1 MSIQIARAATAATGA
16 ALLMAAAMPAAVRA
30 QGAEPPARAAETG
43 TLRGRVTY
51 AASGCPVSDAQVIV
65 GGGTQGAVTG
75 TDGVF
80 AIARVPA
87 GTRTVRVR
95 RIGYAS
101 VERTVTVAAGGD
113 TRLDLTLQQA
123 ANRLDQ
129 VVVTALGRTTEQRVL
144 GTAQQSVAG
153 AEVAQTQRE
162 NFINALQGRIAGVN
176 VTSTSG
182 VPGASSSITI
192 RGVSSISSSNQP
204 LFIIDGLP
212 IDNRT
217 LNTAALASDA
227 PGSATAFN
235 NRGVDFTNR
244 AADVNPED
252 IASITVLK
260 GAEAAA
266 LYGIDAANGAII
278 ITTKRGRAGASGFQY
293 SNNFRVE
300 SVRRTPDVQ
309 RVYGPSAVGST
320 TFLYFGAPYADS
332 TRFYNNVTTFFQT
345 GAQQQHNLSFD
356 GAAADN
362 RVNYRLAGGLVRQ
375 QGVIPN
381 TRFGRVNL
389 TGSSQGQV
397 TRWLRTDLAM
407 TYSNSN
413 NDQAFKGEN
422 SPIIGL
428 LVWPQTDNASQWLT
442 ASGSRRRL
450 TTLGAGAEIDN
461 PFFSVNRNRVNAKTN
476 RFQGNLG
483 LFVTPFA
490 WGSLRTNLGVDSY
503 TNQNLLVRSP
513 ESALGVANGGILDQA
528 NSIVRNLNAQT
539 ILELNRRPAV
549 GRFSVSGLVG
559 NQINDQRAQDDALAG
574 RSFLDPNFVSIN
586 NTGLRS
592 NLTTLTQRRIVGLY
606 GQATLDYS
614 NYLFVTATGRNDW
627 TSTIPYPRNSF
638 FYPSL
643 NASYVF
649 SDAFPAIRRF
659 VTGKLRGSV
668 AEAGQDARPY
678 AYRPALEFKTTT
690 GGGYGYG
697 FTGPNLNLKP
707 QFVRTGEVGTELSF
721 LNDRLGLDA
730 TYYRKQ
736 TKDQIVNDIRGS
748 YATGFILFN
757 LNGAVTRN
765 TGVELVLRGTPVRTR
780 AFTWDATANFDKHH
794 GITLALPNALPET
807 YVSDTWL
814 VANANVRNGVTPG
827 SSTESLTGFFYQR
840 ATSGPAKGQILIDPT
855 TGLPLRSSTFID
867 AGYDR
872 TPKYT
877 VGLTNTLRY
886 RKFGLSFLV
895 DMRRGGDIFNGTQ
908 WYLTTRGLGTNTL
921 DRDTPRVIAGV
932 LRDGRENSATPTK
945 NSIVVVPS
953 VQTDYYRNISEEL
966 FIERNVN
973 WVRLADLRFQYALPA
988 RYGRNASV
996 FVQGTDLFLLTNY
1009 SGLDPVVNGN
1019 TASVGGSGA
1028 VGIDFGNFPR
1038 PRGINFGLTAGF

>member
-1 MSIQIARAATAATGA
+1 MPTQIARAAATATGA

-30 QGAEPPARAAETG
+30 QDPARPARAAEVG
-43 TLRGRVTY
+43 VLRGRVTD
-51 AASGCPVSDAQVIV
+51 AASGRPVADAQVLV
-65 GGGTQGAVTG
+65 NGGAQGAVTG
-75 TDGVF
+75 TDGAFVLP
-80 AIARVPA
+80 RVPA

-101 VERTVTVAAGGD
+101 IERTVTVNAGAE

-129 VVVTALGRTTEQRVL
+129 VVVTALGRVTEQRVL

-153 AEVAQTQRE
+153 EEVAQTQRE

-204 LFIIDGLP
+204 LFIVDGLP

-217 LNTAALASDA
+217 LSTAALASDA
-227 PGSATAFN
+227 PGSQTAFN

-252 IASITVLK
+252 IESLTVLK

-278 ITTKRGRAGASGFQY
+278 ITTKRGRAGTSGFQY

-300 SVRRTPDVQ
+300 SVRRSPDIQ
-309 RVYGPSAVGST
+309 RTFGPSAVGAS

-332 TRFYNNVTTFFQT
+332 TRFYDNIGNFFQT
-345 GAQQQHNLSFD
+345 GGQQQHNVSFN

-397 TRWLRTDLAM
+397 TGWLRTDLAM

-413 NDQAFKGEN
+413 NDQAYKGDN
-422 SPIIGL
+422 SPILGL
-428 LVWPQTDNASQWLT
+428 LVWPQTDDATQWLT
-442 ASGSRRRL
+442 ASGTRRRI
-450 TTLGAGAEIDN
+450 TTLTNGLEVDN

-513 ESALGVANGGILDQA
+513 ESVLGLANGGILDQA

-539 ILELNRRPAV
+539 ILEINRRPAV
-549 GRFSVSGLVG
+549 GRVSVSGLVG
-559 NQINDQRAQDDALAG
+559 NQINDQRSQDDALAG

-606 GQATLDYS
+606 GQVTADYS
-614 NYLFVTATGRNDW
+614 NYLFVTVTGRNDW
-627 TSTIPYPRNSF
+627 TSTIPLGSNSF

-643 NASYVF
+643 NASYIF
-649 SDAFPAIRRF
+649 SDAFPSVKRF

-678 AYRPALEFKTTT
+678 AYRPSLEFKNTT

-697 FTGPNLNLKP
+697 FTGPNLGLKP
-707 QFVRTGEVGTELSF
+707 QFVRTAEGGTELSF

-748 YATGFILFN
+748 YATGYILFN

-765 TGVELVLRGTPVRTR
+765 TGLELVLRGTPVQTR
-780 AFTWDATANFDKHH
+780 SFTWDVNANFDKHH
-794 GITLALPNALPET
+794 GITLAIPNGLPES

-814 VANANVRNGVTPG
+814 FGNVRNGTAPG
-827 SSTESLTGFFYQR
+827 LSTESLTGLFYQR
-840 ATSGPAKGQILIDPT
+840 AMSGAAKGQLLIDPT
-855 TGLPLRSSTFID
+855 TGLPIRSTSFID

-886 RKFGLSFLV
+886 RKLSLNFLL
-895 DMRRGGDIFNGTQ
+895 DMRRGGDIFNATQ
-908 WYLTTRGLGTNTL
+908 HYLTARGLAMNTL

-945 NSIVVVPS
+945 NSIVVIPS
-953 VQTDYYRNISEEL
+953 VQTGYYTGISEEL
-966 FIERNVN
+966 FIERNIN
-973 WVRLADLRFQYALPA
+973 WVRLADLRLQYGLPA

-1028 VGIDFGNFPR
+1028 VGIDYGNFPR
-1038 PRGINFGLTAGF
+1038 PRGINFGLTTGF